1 MPDEVVRRRRRL
13 ALLAA
18 TALIVVIAVVAVLLT
33 RGGASGAPIAE
44 EAASLVPSDAI
55 VYVHVST
62 DGDRG
67 AVKDARKLAGSF
79 DGYERLRDSVLSRLS
94 VGGGGRS
101 AVSPW
106 LGDEMA
112 LALLGPQGETAGSL
126 VLLSVRDRD
135 KARAFVREGARRSGP
150 SRTYKGVT
158 LARYGAV
165 YAAFIGDFLAL
176 GQQAS
181 LQQAIDLQQG
191 RGEALARDAT
201 FAKLTTRL
209 PSDRVADA
217 YATADGLRR
226 LLVPAGGALGVAG
239 VVLDRPNLRG
249 TAVAVQAEDPGL
261 VLTVAADVPGRKA
274 QPLDPALL
282 SSVPKNALAYFGSR
296 GLDQSA
302 GRLLAAAGTSA
313 LGDLI
318 RQGRRAL
325 GAEGARSVGEDLLA
339 LLERETA
346 VVLLPGVPAPTLL
359 VMAKTENEERT
370 RAALKRLTDA
380 LPGLLP
386 GGKVTQADGV
396 TKVTSDQAELDATVS
411 DGKLMISTGMVGID
425 AARSSNGGIEDADA
439 FKATVPDA
447 RSGDVTSL
455 VFLDFS
461 QLLRLAEQT
470 GLNDSRAY
478 LAVKDDLTR
487 VRAVGVRSTGEGEDT
502 TSEIRF
508 QIP

>member
-1 MPDEVVRRRRRL
+1 VVRRRRL
-13 ALLAA
+13 VALAA
-18 TALIVVIAVVAVLLT
+18 AAAVLAIVAVVVVLLV
-33 RGGASGAPIAE
+33 APGSSNGPTAD
-44 EAASLVPSDAI
+44 EAATMVPSDAL

-67 AVKDARKLAGSF
+67 AVKDAQKLAGSF
-79 DGYERLRDSVLSRLS
+79 DSYERLRDSVIDRLS
-94 VGGGGRS
+94 VSGGGPA

-106 LGDEMA
+106 LGDEAA
-112 LALLGPQGETAGSL
+112 LALLGPQGGTAGSL
-126 VLLSVRDRD
+126 VLLSVRDQA
-135 KARAFVREGARRSGP
+135 KAKAFVAEGARRSGP

-165 YAAFIGDFLAL
+165 YAAFIGDFLVL
-176 GQQAS
+176 GQRAS
-181 LQQAIDLQQG
+181 LQEAVDLHQG
-191 RGEALARDAT
+191 RGEALARDPT
-201 FAKLTTRL
+201 FGKLTARL
-209 PSDRVADA
+209 PADRVADA

-249 TAVAVQAEDPGL
+249 TALAVQASDPGL
-261 VLTVAADVPGRKA
+261 VVTVEADIPGRRA
-274 QPLDPALL
+274 PVLDPELL
-282 SSVPKNALAYFGSR
+282 DAVPKNALAYYGSR
-296 GLDQSA
+296 NLDETA
-302 GRLLAAAGTSA
+302 GRMLAASGTSA

-318 RQGRRAL
+318 EQGRRAL
-325 GAEGARSVGEDLLA
+325 GGAGARSIQRDLLS
-339 LLERETA
+339 LLQRETA

-359 VMAKTENEERT
+359 VMARAQDEERT
-370 RAALKRLTDA
+370 RAALGRLTSS
-380 LPGLLP
+380 LPKVLP
-386 GGKVTQADGV
+386 AAKITQADGV
-396 TKVTSDQAELDATVS
+396 TRITSDQAEFDAAVI
-411 DGKLMISTGMVGID
+411 DGNLVISTGMAGIE
-425 AARSSNGGIEDADA
+425 AARNPDGGIEDADSFDA
-439 FKATVPDA
+439 VVPDA
-447 RSGDVTSL
+447 SGDDVTSL

-487 VRAVGVRSTGEGEDT
+487 VHAIGVRSTGEGEDT